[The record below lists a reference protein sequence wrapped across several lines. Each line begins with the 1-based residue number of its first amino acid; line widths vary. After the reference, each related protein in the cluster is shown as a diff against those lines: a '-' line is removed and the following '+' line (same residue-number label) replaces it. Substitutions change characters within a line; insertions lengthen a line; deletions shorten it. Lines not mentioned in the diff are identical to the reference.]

1 MKLSLSALFYAAA
14 AGVGVAAQNGAQC
27 LYNSHFAEGTFIIDQ
42 PGSYKLCDNIVFCP
56 SGGLD
61 FDTATDEEIAVAFDP
76 IAQGNPKYVNS
87 EYALGF
93 FAAVAV
99 AADDVNFSLN
109 GYSIGQCK
117 EHALMQRFFAVFELA
132 SAPFTPAVGP
142 HNFATDG
149 MFKAANNFKLTGPG
163 TVGLSSHHGVHGN
176 ENNNVEIS
184 GVTFVDF
191 EVGAVSLNNV
201 KGLQIKNCNIPKNRQ
216 DVPILGSFSAA
227 LQIRPYLKALKDN
240 NPGFSMTLG
249 DPLSKGP
256 NRDEHEAKSVE
267 TVYNNLITSI
277 ANVFRDVRNNEFIDA
292 NAHKEEWE
300 LYNNFHRVVD
310 GPCYVFLVHGKGP
323 AVGGFGEEMS
333 TDDSALSKD
342 VSIVNNNAENIKCFT
357 NEVLAAVVD
366 TRVQNDARGAVL
378 QFFNANEEEYIGV
391 YPDGSYKGNV
401 NLDAQIMVAKAM
413 NMGALMPGDILQ
425 TNVNSVAAP
434 LISWAEG
441 TNPEF
446 TISDKF
452 RCNGDS
458 MHHVIKG
465 SIMIR
470 VEDCEGFDIQGN
482 TLDQVEILSKGPV
495 GMCNDFH
502 LGAAVQD
509 YTDRMLADLRG
520 ISVAAVSAYDETL
533 STGNDASFISHN
545 TITNFKSGSAKFIG
559 GIDIQGASAGV
570 NIENNYVN
578 LDHTIGNDSS
588 DRWVGLRIRQ
598 SAVAINVKKNNNFVQ
613 GELMETRRKLPEYH
627 PNPSLLGGNEW
638 PNNGCPFNH

>member
-1 MKLSLSALFYAAA
+1 MSCHACTHDISYYLSYLSR
-14 AGVGVAAQNGAQC
+14 
-27 LYNSHFAEGTFIIDQ
+27 
-42 PGSYKLCDNIVFCP
+42 LCDNIVFCP

-61 FDTATDEEIAVAFDP
+61 FDTATPEEIAVAFDP

-93 FAAVAV
+93 FAAVAI
-99 AADDVNFSLN
+99 AADNVNFSLN

-132 SAPFTPAVGP
+132 SAPFTPGVGP
-142 HNFATDG
+142 HDFVTDG
-149 MFKAANNFKLTGPG
+149 NFKAANNFKLTGPG

-176 ENNNVEIS
+176 ENSNVEIS
-184 GVTFVDF
+184 GVTFEDF

-201 KGLQIKNCNIPKNRQ
+201 KGLQIKNCNIPKNRH

-227 LQIRPYLKALKDN
+227 LQIRPYLKALKEN
-240 NPGFSMTLG
+240 NPNFSMTLG
-249 DPLSKGP
+249 GSTKTVGD
-256 NRDEHEAKSVE
+256 
-267 TVYNNLITSI
+267 VYNNLLTSI
-277 ANVFRDVRNNEFIDA
+277 ANVFHDVRNYEFIDA
-292 NAHKEEWE
+292 DNHKEEWD
-300 LYNNFHRVVD
+300 LYNNFNRVVD

-323 AVGGFGEEMS
+323 AVGGFGEEMA
-333 TDDSALSKD
+333 TEDSALSKD
-342 VSIVNNNAENIKCFT
+342 VNILNNSAENIKCFT
-357 NEVLAAVVD
+357 NEVLAAVVE

-378 QFFNANEEEYIGV
+378 QFFNANDDGYIGV

-401 NLDAQIMVAKAM
+401 NLDSQIMVANAM
-413 NMGALMPGDILQ
+413 NMGFLGSGDILQ
-425 TNVNSVAAP
+425 TNVNSVAP
-434 LISWAEG
+434 SLISWAQG
-441 TNPEF
+441 TNPSF
-446 TISDKF
+446 TIADKF

-470 VEDCEGFDIQGN
+470 VEDCQGFDIQGN
-482 TLDQVEILSKGPV
+482 TLDSVEILSKGPV

-502 LGAAVQD
+502 LGAAVVD
-509 YTDRMLADLRG
+509 ASDRMLADLRG
-520 ISVAAVSAYDETL
+520 ISVAAVSSYDPTL

-545 TITNFKSGSAKFIG
+545 TIANFKAGSAKFIG
-559 GIDIQGASAGV
+559 GIDIQGASEGV

-578 LDHTIGNDSS
+578 LDSAIGNDST

-598 SAVAINVKKNNNFVQ
+598 SAVAISVKKNNNFVQ

-627 PNPSLLGGNEW
+627 PNPNLLGGNEW

>member
-1 MKLSLSALFYAAA
+1 MKLSLFPLFYAAA
-14 AGVGVAAQNGAQC
+14 AGVGVSAAPQC
-27 LYNSHFAEGTFIIDQ
+27 LYNSHFAEGTYIIDQ

-61 FDTATDEEIAVAFDP
+61 FDTATPEEIAVAFDP
-76 IAQGNPKYVNS
+76 ISQGNSKYVNS

-132 SAPFTPAVGP
+132 SAPFTPGVGP
-142 HNFATDG
+142 HDFVTDG

-163 TVGLSSHHGVHGN
+163 TVGLSSHHGIHGN

-184 GVTFVDF
+184 GVTFEDF

-201 KGLQIKNCNIPKNRQ
+201 KGLQIKNCNIPKNRH

-227 LQIRPYLKALKDN
+227 LQIRPYIKALKDN

-249 DPLSKGP
+249 GGES
-256 NRDEHEAKSVE
+256 KSVE
-267 TVYNNLITSI
+267 VVYNNLITSI
-277 ANVFRDVRNNEFIDA
+277 ANVFHDVRQHEFIDA
-292 NAHKEEWE
+292 DAHKEEWE
-300 LYNNFHRVVD
+300 LYNNFKRVVD
-310 GPCYVFLVHGKGP
+310 GPCYVFLVHGQGP
-323 AVGGFGEEMS
+323 AVGGFGEEMA
-333 TDDSALSKD
+333 TDVSALSND
-342 VSIVNNNAENIKCFT
+342 VSILNNNAANIKCFT

-378 QFFNANEEEYIGV
+378 QFFNANDEEYIGV

-413 NMGALMPGDILQ
+413 NMGQLMPGDILQ
-425 TNVNSVAAP
+425 TNVNSISPYV
-434 LISWAEG
+434 ISWAEG
-441 TNPEF
+441 ANTAF
-446 TISDKF
+446 TIADKF

-470 VEDCEGFDIQGN
+470 VEDCQGFDIQGN
-482 TLDQVEILSKGPV
+482 TLDEVEILSKGPV

-502 LGAAVQD
+502 LGAAVAD
-509 YTDRMLADLRG
+509 ASDRMLADLRG
-520 ISVAAVSAYDETL
+520 ISVAAVSAYDDSL
-533 STGNDASFISHN
+533 STGNDASVISHN
-545 TITNFKSGSAKFIG
+545 TITNFKAGSAKFIG
-559 GIDIQGASAGV
+559 GVDIQGASEGV

-578 LDHTIGNDSS
+578 LDSAIGNDAS

-598 SAVAINVKKNNNFVQ
+598 SAVSINVKKNNNFVQ
-613 GELMETRRKLPEYH
+613 GEQIEARRKLPEYH
-627 PNPSLLGGNEW
+627 PNPRMLGGNEW